1 MTRNMIDRFLAC
13 RRIAVVG
20 VSRTGND
27 FSRMLF
33 RELLQRGYDVL
44 PVNPGM
50 ASVEGRPCFS
60 RVQEIEP
67 RPEAV
72 LLMTPPT
79 LTDTVVQDCAEA
91 GVGLVWLY
99 RAVGSGAVTESAV
112 NFCRSH
118 NIDCIA
124 GYCPYMF
131 LPKNGI
137 PHSWH
142 GVWAKLTGTW
152 PKYA

>member
-1 MTRNMIDRFLAC
+1 MTRNLIDRFLAC

-20 VSRTGND
+20 VSRTQND

-33 RELLQRGYDVL
+33 RELMKRGYEAL

-50 ASVEGRPCFS
+50 TSVEGRQCFS
-60 RVQEIEP
+60 SVQEIQP

-72 LLMTPPT
+72 LLMTPPKF
-79 LTDTVVQDCAEA
+79 TDAVVEDCAKA

-112 NFCRSH
+112 EFCRSH

-131 LPKNGI
+131 LPGSGI
-137 PHSWH
+137 PHSLH